1 MGRSGH
7 RRFMEVGSMSTY
19 EFSDRNVVA
28 EDLAEYGLVVLVD
41 EESEA
46 RGLSALRRGI
56 AADAGDQRPDQ
67 LEETGGSFVF
77 VVPWYTRKESRR
89 LATATDG

>member
-1 MGRSGH
+1 
-7 RRFMEVGSMSTY
+7 MSTY
-19 EFSDRNVVA
+19 EVSERNVVA

-41 EESEA
+41 EASEA

-67 LEETGGSFVF
+67 SEEAAGSFVF
-77 VVPWYTRKESRR
+77 VVPWYTRKESGR